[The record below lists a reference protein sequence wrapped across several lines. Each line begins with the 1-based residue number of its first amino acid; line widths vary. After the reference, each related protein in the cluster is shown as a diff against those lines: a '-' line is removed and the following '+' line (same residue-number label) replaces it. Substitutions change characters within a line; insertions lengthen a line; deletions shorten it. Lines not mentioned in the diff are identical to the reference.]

1 MKVRGVQGG
10 RDGLYSNLGAS
21 HRLATTTQPGLPSG
35 GSRKKNW
42 HHFPTSDHPPSCGY
56 TLGTTRSRSFSTK
69 NQHLENRHSLLF
81 NIWQLEHFPCTAV
94 GYATLFLGRCLGISR
109 NIQQFAAADPLVGER
124 QRYSLLELAERMLS
138 SCRSTGYRSFGWTLV
153 AGLDWPMLDG

>member
-1 MKVRGVQGG
+1 MDYIVTW
-10 RDGLYSNLGAS
+10 A
-21 HRLATTTQPGLPSG
+21 
-35 GSRKKNW
+35 
-42 HHFPTSDHPPSCGY
+42 HHTAWPPPPSQACPVEDLVRRIGITFRHPIIPQCGY

-81 NIWQLEHFPCTAV
+81 NIWQLEHFPCTAA

-138 SCRSTGYRSFGWTLV
+138 SCGSTGHRSFGWTLV